1 MKAEWLERPCPLCGS
16 RAEARLFAE
25 SNVDLAELDG
35 FAFASRKLPEY
46 MHHRLGECRACGMLY
61 ANPVLTVDTLAGAYE
76 AADFD
81 SGDEASYASAT
92 YAEQVRRIMPA
103 LPDCRGTL
111 DIGTGD
117 GVFLDALL
125 KLGFQDVRGVEPSKA
140 PVAAARPHIRP
151 LITTGFFRA
160 EDFPALSFSLV
171 TCFQTME
178 HVSEPLE
185 TARAAYGLLKPK
197 GAFIIVV
204 HNRKSLSAKI
214 LGMKSPIFDIE
225 HLQLFCPSTGRQLL
239 ERAGFE
245 KVVVRPLWNRYP
257 LHYWMKL
264 FPFPAGFKRSVLPGF
279 RRSWIGRVVLP
290 LPAGNLICVGFKP

>member
-1 MKAEWLERPCPLCGS
+1 MKVEWLERPCPLCGS

-25 SNVDLAELDG
+25 SNVDLEKLDG

-46 MHHRLGECRACGMLY
+46 MHHRLGECTCGMLY
-61 ANPVLTVDTLAGAYE
+61 SNPVLTVDTLAGAYE

-81 SGDEASYASAT
+81 SGDEASFASAT
-92 YAEQVRRIMPA
+92 YAAHVRRIMPS
-103 LPDCRGTL
+103 LPDRRGTL
-111 DIGTGD
+111 DIGAGD

-125 KLGFQDVRGVEPSKA
+125 KLGFEDVQGVEPSKA
-140 PVAAARPHIRP
+140 PVAAAKPHIRP
-151 LITTGFFRA
+151 LIKTGFFRA
-160 EDFPALSFSLV
+160 EDFPARSFSLV

-178 HVSEPLE
+178 HVSSPLE
-185 TARAAYGLLKPK
+185 TSQAAWQLLKPK
-197 GAFIIVV
+197 GAFLIVV

-225 HLQLFCPSTGRQLL
+225 HLQLFCPSTARQLL

-245 KVVVRPLWNRYP
+245 RVSVRPLWNRYP

-264 FPFPAGFKRSVLPGF
+264 FPLPAGFKRSVLPGF
-279 RRSWIGRVVLP
+279 RRSWLGKTVVP